1 MTALRLSI
9 LHFVIKET
17 QKEIDHEQFFTRK
30 LFNSFNLGLQNLYA
44 PMAYIS
50 SDFLSLR
57 HMALDKYPETYG
69 LRFKSFKEFFGS
81 PSRD

>member
-1 MTALRLSI
+1 MTALLLSI

-30 LFNSFNLGLQNLYA
+30 LFNNFNLGLQNLYA

-50 SDFLSLR
+50 SDCLSLR
-57 HMALDKYPETYG
+57 HMAFDKYPETYG
-69 LRFKSFKEFFGS
+69 LRFKSFKEFFMGS
-81 PSRD
+81 SRD